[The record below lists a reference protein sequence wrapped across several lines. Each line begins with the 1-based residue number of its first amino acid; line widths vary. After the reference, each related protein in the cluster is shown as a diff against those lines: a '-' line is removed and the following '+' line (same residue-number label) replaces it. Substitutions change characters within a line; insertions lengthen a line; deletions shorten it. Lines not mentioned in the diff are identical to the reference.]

1 MLQRIR
7 FLREPVLTLT
17 PLIAPAAGL
26 VLLFIADLPAETQA
40 AWNGAATA
48 AAGLITAALVARD
61 RLAPAIMGFVQTVL
75 QLLAVF
81 GFGLSAEQ
89 TTGLMGFVALVVGM
103 WLRTQVFAKVDA
115 NGAPREPAQL
125 RAA

>member
-26 VLLFIADLPAETQA
+26 VLLFIADLDGETQA
-40 AWNGAATA
+40 AWNGGATA
-48 AAGLITAALVARD
+48 LAGLITAALVARD

-103 WLRTQVFAKVDA
+103 WLRTQVFAKIDA
-115 NGAPREPAQL
+115 NGAAREPAQL